1 MTANG
6 LGIVAMAAP
15 GGGGTAPAGGGGM
28 LGMVGYMVIFFA
40 LFYFLMI
47 RPQMRREKERKKMIE
62 TIKTGDRILFCGG
75 MLGTVA
81 NVKDQLLAVKIAD
94 NVKIEVARGAV
105 LRVLASDENVSDVD
119 VSRPS

>member
-6 LGIVAMAAP
+6 FGIVAMAAP
-15 GGGGTAPAGGGGM
+15 GAGGTAPGGGGM